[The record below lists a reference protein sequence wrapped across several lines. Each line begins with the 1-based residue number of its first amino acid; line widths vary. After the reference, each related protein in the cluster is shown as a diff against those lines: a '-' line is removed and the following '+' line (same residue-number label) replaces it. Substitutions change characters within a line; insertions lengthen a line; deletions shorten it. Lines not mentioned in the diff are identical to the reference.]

1 MDEIDKRIIIIQ
13 KDRIVSDLIRLA
25 LQRAGFKITVINKTS
40 DINKILNREIPSLIL
55 LDIFFPGWDSIGF
68 LQSIRR
74 DKKFK
79 DLKIIVIS
87 SLGFEEVVTNAI
99 RLGANDFLV
108 KPFETEL
115 LLEKVKITSFD
126 LRKIL
131 LGDFTLSLVL
141 LHQ

>member
-1 MDEIDKRIIIIQ
+1 MDEINKRIIIIQ

-115 LLEKVKITSFD
+115 LLEKVKNNLI
-126 LRKIL
+126 
-131 LGDFTLSLVL
+131 
-141 LHQ
+141 